1 MKVIVLFGSTPS
13 RNSIELAE
21 EAGNKGH
28 IVLQGTLSDVS
39 SQVSQKGSSFW
50 LNGEDISDAN
60 LCFLRSFGP
69 GSTEQVTRRIS
80 LVEHLEIKGV
90 KVVNPTYAFRR
101 ARDKYSTQV
110 FLEAANLPVANT
122 YTTENMN
129 RAYYW
134 SQCHEKVV
142 YKPILSSMGK
152 GMMLF
157 DDADLAFNAYKMLN
171 RIYQPY
177 ILQEYIPNPGR
188 DIRVFVVGDSV
199 IGAAY
204 KYRAKESWKT
214 NVAQGGKMTIG
225 KIPEEVL
232 ELAIKAN
239 IVMGL
244 NYSGVDII
252 ESSDGPIILEVN
264 GAPGWQALKEVSKK
278 NIAKEILNY
287 AESLINE

>member
-1 MKVIVLFGSTPS
+1 LKVIVLYGSTPS

-21 EAGNKGH
+21 EACTRGY
-28 IVLQGTLSDVS
+28 IVLQGTLADIS
-39 SQVSQKGSSFW
+39 SQVSQEGSLFW
-50 LNGEDISDAN
+50 LNEEDISDAN

-80 LVEHLEIKGV
+80 LVEHLEMVGIKV
-90 KVVNPTYAFRR
+90 INPTYAFRR

-110 FLEAANLPVANT
+110 FLKAANLPVANT

-129 RAYYW
+129 KAYYW
-134 SQCHEKVV
+134 SQYHEKVV

-157 DDADLAFNAYKMLN
+157 DNADLAFNAYKMLN

-188 DIRVFVVGDSV
+188 DIRVFVVGDSIV
-199 IGAAY
+199 GAAY
-204 KYRAKESWKT
+204 KYGAEGSWKT
-214 NVAQGGKMTIG
+214 NVAQGGKMTREEV
-225 KIPEEVL
+225 PEEVL
-232 ELAIKAN
+232 ELAIEAN
-239 IVMGL
+239 SVMGL
-244 NYSGVDII
+244 HYSGVDII

-264 GAPGWQALKEVSKK
+264 GAPGWQGLKEVTEK
-278 NIAKEILNY
+278 NIAEEIMNY
-287 AESLINE
+287 AESLVNE

>member
-1 MKVIVLFGSTPS
+1 MKVIVLYGSTPS
-13 RNSIELAE
+13 KNSIELAE
-21 EAGNKGH
+21 EACNRGH
-28 IVLQGTLSDVS
+28 IVFQGTLADVS
-39 SQVSQKGSSFW
+39 SHVSQNGSLFW
-50 LNGEDISDAN
+50 LNDEDITDASI
-60 LCFLRSFGP
+60 CFLRSFGP

-80 LVEHLEIKGV
+80 LVEHFEMTGI

-110 FLEAANLPVANT
+110 FLKAANLPVANT
-122 YTTENMN
+122 FTTENMN
-129 RAYYW
+129 KAYYW

-157 DDADLAFNAYKMLN
+157 DNADLAFNAYKMLN

-204 KYRAKESWKT
+204 KYGAEESWKT
-214 NVAQGGKMTIG
+214 NVAQGGKMTVEE
-225 KIPEEVL
+225 IPESVL
-232 ELAIKAN
+232 ELAVKAN

-244 NYSGVDII
+244 HYSGVDII
-252 ESSDGPIILEVN
+252 ESPDGPVILEVN
-264 GAPGWQALKEVSKK
+264 GAPGWQALKEVTEI
-278 NIAKEILNY
+278 NIAKEIVIY
-287 AESLINE
+287 AESLVNE